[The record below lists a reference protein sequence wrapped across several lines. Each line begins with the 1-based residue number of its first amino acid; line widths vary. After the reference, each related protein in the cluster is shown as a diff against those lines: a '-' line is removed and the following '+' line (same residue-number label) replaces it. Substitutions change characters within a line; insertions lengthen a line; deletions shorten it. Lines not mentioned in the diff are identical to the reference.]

1 MRDANYTETIEFLS
15 AFFRDTSEA
24 VELRALPNGSGVPK
38 VEFTRNPLR
47 VIAFCQHYDKL
58 GWGVYFGVATR
69 DEAGRGGGREY
80 CRELPAL
87 WAEIDIHKF
96 GMSVEQAV
104 AILLACPLPPSLI
117 VSSGRG
123 LHVYWL
129 LSPPLSVTYAPF
141 GEDAEKTRVELVTR
155 SFVRIFHGDQN
166 AVDLTRI
173 LRLPGTH
180 NTREGDLKPCRVLE
194 ASWARYELEQVEA
207 FAALSPILIAA
218 EDAPAAE
225 PAADPPPDDPYA
237 AYGTNWREPFDLGRL
252 DRMIWKDPDF
262 PIHENRL
269 RAIAKLVEQGTPD
282 EEIFAR
288 ALAATERAVAEAPP
302 TPETLRER
310 ARWNWKAEEATIWR
324 EIRGAHALPPLSSK
338 VAPEVELPAGVVVPF
353 ETRAGLR
360 PGQQEQPDDDPLPP
374 RTAGRG
380 RPTIPV
386 RAGHLSEIADQAE
399 RLFLDLGAPVYRR
412 TSRLMRPVV
421 EEDHAADGLKT
432 KVARLVDVSQV
443 FVVDYLGRLA
453 NWIKYDARSKKW
465 VACDPP
471 KAVAETI
478 LGREGEWIAPPVA
491 GVITTPTLRPDGSI
505 LSVEGY
511 DAATRLILLS
521 PPELPIIPPQPTRA
535 DAQAALALLEE
546 LLTEFCFVDE
556 PSRSVALSALI
567 TPVIRG
573 ALPIVPAHVMR
584 APVAGSGK
592 SYLVDIASVIST
604 GQRCPVISSGK
615 DEMEQEKR
623 IGAVLMGGQPIV
635 SIDNLNGELRGDA
648 LCQMVERPIVQVRI
662 LGKSELMRI
671 ETRATLFATG
681 NNIVVV
687 GDMVRRTLLASMDAN
702 VERPELREFKQHPIE
717 MVLADR
723 GKYIAAVL
731 TIVRA
736 YQQAGY
742 PNSLPT
748 LASYNQWSLM
758 VRSALVWLDR
768 ADPAETI
775 EISRANDPELV
786 SLNAVVTAWRIAVN
800 VGETKTAGELVKLAD
815 AQENVPIKD
824 ENGNEVKDELGV
836 VVTEFTYKH
845 PDLRDALDMVARGR
859 RGLDATLLGK
869 WLSGQQ
875 NKVVGAV
882 KIIKLGGGTHV
893 RRWGLST
900 AI

>member
-1 MRDANYTETIEFLS
+1 MNVLLVGLGSIGQRHVRNLRHLLGAQVEIS
-15 AFFRDTSEA
+15 AFRTRKLPRVLTDGFGIEPGSDVEEKYAIRVFDDLDEA
-24 VELRALPNGSGVPK
+24 LAQRPTIAFICNPSSLHLPAATAAARAGCHLFIEKPLSHSWDGVERFVDIVERSNLVALVGYQMRFHPCLQRLRAL
-38 VEFTRNPLR
+38 L
-47 VIAFCQHYDKL
+47 
-58 GWGVYFGVATR
+58 
-69 DEAGRGGGREY
+69 
-80 CRELPAL
+80 
-87 WAEIDIHKF
+87 
-96 GMSVEQAV
+96 
-104 AILLACPLPPSLI
+104 
-117 VSSGRG
+117 
-123 LHVYWL
+123 
-129 LSPPLSVTYAPF
+129 
-141 GEDAEKTRVELVTR
+141 
-155 SFVRIFHGDQN
+155 
-166 AVDLTRI
+166 
-173 LRLPGTH
+173 
-180 NTREGDLKPCRVLE
+180 
-194 ASWARYELEQVEA
+194 
-207 FAALSPILIAA
+207 
-218 EDAPAAE
+218 
-225 PAADPPPDDPYA
+225 
-237 AYGTNWREPFDLGRL
+237 
-252 DRMIWKDPDF
+252 
-262 PIHENRL
+262 
-269 RAIAKLVEQGTPD
+269 
-282 EEIFAR
+282 
-288 ALAATERAVAEAPP
+288 
-302 TPETLRER
+302 
-310 ARWNWKAEEATIWR
+310 
-324 EIRGAHALPPLSSK
+324 
-338 VAPEVELPAGVVVPF
+338 
-353 ETRAGLR
+353 
-360 PGQQEQPDDDPLPP
+360 
-374 RTAGRG
+374 
-380 RPTIPV
+380 
-386 RAGHLSEIADQAE
+386 
-399 RLFLDLGAPVYRR
+399 
-412 TSRLMRPVV
+412 
-421 EEDHAADGLKT
+421 
-432 KVARLVDVSQV
+432 
-443 FVVDYLGRLA
+443 
-453 NWIKYDARSKKW
+453 
-465 VACDPP
+465 
-471 KAVAETI
+471 
-478 LGREGEWIAPPVA
+478 
-491 GVITTPTLRPDGSI
+491 
-505 LSVEGY
+505 
-511 DAATRLILLS
+511 
-521 PPELPIIPPQPTRA
+521 
-535 DAQAALALLEE
+535 
-546 LLTEFCFVDE
+546 
-556 PSRSVALSALI
+556 
-567 TPVIRG
+567 
-573 ALPIVPAHVMR
+573 
-584 APVAGSGK
+584 
-592 SYLVDIASVIST
+592 
-604 GQRCPVISSGK
+604 
-615 DEMEQEKR
+615 QEKR